1 MKKIFIFI
9 LNIVISFQVFALT
22 PYEAKYNLS
31 VTTDLGN
38 LKIGSVKYKLI
49 SDSNDKFNFT
59 SEAYTDPIWESLYDY
74 SRHEESIGWKTNN
87 QLTIIYYALVEFEK
101 GIMNQ
106 NYQFKVYPEKNYATI
121 SGLYPD
127 GVTEYSHEHLE
138 IGKKYILD
146 SLSVYLALA
155 EDLNENPNQTEF
167 IYQVAG
173 EHDIAEQRFEFI
185 GVENITING
194 NNINTIKVS
203 EPKNGITFN
212 LAKDYNFMPVV
223 INRVNNDKK
232 FRLTLTKFHELN

>member
-1 MKKIFIFI
+1 MKIFIFI
-9 LNIVISFQVFALT
+9 LNIVISFQAFALT

-31 VTTDLGN
+31 AKTELGN
-38 LKIGSVKYKLI
+38 FKIGSAKYKLLI
-49 SDSNDKFNFT
+49 DDNDNFTFT

-74 SRHEESIGWKTNN
+74 SRHEKSIGLKINN
-87 QLTIIYYALVEFEK
+87 QLSSIYYDLVEIEK
-101 GIMNQ
+101 GAVSR
-106 NYQFKVYPEKNYATI
+106 NYQFKVYPENNYAII
-121 SGLYPD
+121 SGL
-127 GVTEYSHEHLE
+127 EYNDNHLE
-138 IGKKYILD
+138 IGNNPILD

-155 EDLNENPNQTEF
+155 EDIIANPSQTEF

-173 EHDIAEQRFEFI
+173 KRRVEEQKFKFI
-185 GVENITING
+185 GLENITING

-203 EPKNGITFN
+203 EPKEGITFN